1 MEYPLF
7 IPPLHL
13 AKKNRRDWNKNEA
26 AEYKDWMLG
35 VSAQRVA
42 MLYKW
47 LNTPPGK
54 FSPEQHL
61 RELGAKA
68 ANLLKSGLFTV
79 EKSGA
84 CSLSK
89 YGYAIA
95 ADMGL
100 AIAEYLFAVRQSD
113 LEWEVVRKP
122 RSDMSYNLPVIVGF
136 GGVYLEPVGGSVAE
150 AHAILRGE
158 RDGGIWEK
166 TYSYWRVKS

>member
-13 AKKNRRDWNKNEA
+13 AKKNRRDWSKNEA
-26 AEYKDWMLG
+26 EEYKDWMLG
-35 VSAQRVA
+35 VSTQRA
-42 MLYKW
+42 ETLYKW
-47 LNTPPGK
+47 LNTPPGQ

-61 RELGAKA
+61 RELGTKV
-68 ANLLKSGLFTV
+68 ANLLKSGPFSVRT
-79 EKSGA
+79 SGSS
-84 CSLSK
+84 SLSK

-100 AIAEYLFAVRQSD
+100 VVAEYLFTVRPSD
-113 LEWEVVRKP
+113 LEWKVVRRP

-136 GGVYLEPVGGSVAE
+136 GSVYLDPVGGSVAE

-158 RDGGIWEK
+158 RDSDIWEK
-166 TYSYWRVKS
+166 IYSHWRVKS